1 MSLILQGWSLG
12 QKPPEA
18 TDSVGLEDFPE
29 ARPTGPV
36 PEGGG
41 GGCGLGRGSRRV
53 RGGWGGCSPGEM
65 MLEIEAC
72 PGVGE

>member
-1 MSLILQGWSLG
+1 MSLILEGWLLG
-12 QKPPEA
+12 QEPPEA

-36 PEGGG
+36 PEGGS

-53 RGGWGGCSPGEM
+53 CGRWGGAPHGR
-65 MLEIEAC
+65 
-72 PGVGE
+72 